1 MSTPQHDDI
10 VDVRSDHRRGFLIC
24 FGGFAISGI
33 FLALCYPEP
42 GWSGLAYIALVSAA
56 FVSVSCLKVRDLIWA
71 SYLVAVVWWL
81 VMARWLIPVTGGGY
95 VALSLYLAAFW
106 PATFFVQ
113 RLLYRRLG
121 IPVTLALPMAWTVFE
136 FIRGVIPAGG
146 FGWFGLGHSQ
156 AAFMPGRD
164 SVVIIQIADLFGDHG
179 VSFLVAM
186 TNGLLVD
193 VGLFFKASN
202 PQISPTAKPSMRVL
216 LTLFGVWVAV
226 FSGTIG
232 YGWFRICQSIQDQP
246 ILCVGVVQTGVPQSN
261 KDSPS
266 IEQLQRDWNRLIEL
280 TRQVAGQEPKPD
292 LIVWPETVVP
302 APLNAQAVEILGSS
316 TSTHE
321 QWSASLHT
329 QISTIGRELG
339 VFILAGAPTVLPG
352 RPVRRHNSA
361 YLYDPEGRQVLDRYD
376 KIHRVPF
383 GEYIPWVDQWPK
395 LKHLFIKYLTP
406 YETDYT
412 LSAGNRLTTFQ
423 IMLPIDGNTH
433 EVPQVTPL
441 RLATPICFEDAVPR
455 VCRRLSYDTL
465 GRKKADILINLANDA
480 WFSGYQRSQHL
491 QISVFRSIENRV
503 PTARSVNMGISGFIT
518 STGQVDMILP
528 RSCPRWASPDHHEQH
543 AEISE
548 ICPSD
553 GFLVHNLQID
563 PRQTLFGW
571 IGHIPVASLAALT
584 GILTLIAL
592 FIRKTAHSVG
602 Y

>member
-1 MSTPQHDDI
+1 MC
-10 VDVRSDHRRGFLIC
+10 VA
-24 FGGFAISGI
+24 GFAISGI

-42 GWSGLAYIALVSAA
+42 GWGALAYIALVPAA
-56 FVSVSCLKVRDLIWA
+56 FASVSCLKVRDLILA
-71 SYLVAVVWWL
+71 SYLIAVVWWL

-95 VALSLYLAAFW
+95 VVLSLYLAAFW
-106 PATFFVQ
+106 PTTFFVQ
-113 RLLYRRLG
+113 RLLCHHLG

-156 AAFMPGRD
+156 AAFTPGHN
-164 SVVIIQIADLFGDHG
+164 SEVVIQIADLFGDHG

-193 VGLFFKASN
+193 AGLFFKASN
-202 PQISPTAKPSMRVL
+202 SQISPTVKPSMRVL
-216 LTLFGVWVAV
+216 LTLLGIWGAV
-226 FSGTIG
+226 FSGAIG

-246 ILCVGVVQTGVPQSN
+246 ILRVGVVQTGVPQSN

-266 IEQLQRDWNRLIEL
+266 IEQLQRNWNRLIAL
-280 TRQVAGQEPKPD
+280 TRQVAKQEPKPD

-316 TSTHE
+316 TSKHE
-321 QWSASLHT
+321 QWFASLHT
-329 QISTIGRELG
+329 QISTTAHELG
-339 VFILAGAPTVLPG
+339 VFIFAGAPTILPG
-352 RPVRRHNSA
+352 RPVKRHNSA
-361 YLYDPEGRQVLDRYD
+361 YLYDPEGHQVFDRYD

-412 LSAGNRLTTFQ
+412 LSSGNRLTTFQ
-423 IMLPIDGNTH
+423 ITRPIDGNTL
-433 EVPQVTPL
+433 ELAQVMPL

-455 VCRRLSYDTL
+455 ICRRLFYDTA
-465 GRKKADILINLANDA
+465 GRKKADILINLTNDA

-491 QISVFRSIENRV
+491 QIAAFRSIENRV
-503 PTARSVNMGISGFIT
+503 PAARSVNTGISGFIT

-528 RSCPRWASPDHHEQH
+528 RSCPHRASPDHHEQH
-543 AEISE
+543 AEISG
-548 ICPSD
+548 ICSSD

-571 IGHIPVASLAALT
+571 VGHIPVASLAVLT
-584 GILTLIAL
+584 AILTLIAL
-592 FIRKTAHSVG
+592 FIRKQPIVSG
-602 Y
+602 ID